1 MPGLPVHRQL
11 PSLFNLMSIE
21 SVMPSSN
28 LILCHPLLLLPSIFL
43 SIRIFLR
50 SQFFA
55 SGAQSIGA
63 SASTSVL
70 PLNIQDWYPLG
81 WTGWIYLQSKGLSR
95 VSPTTQFK
103 SIIFSALN
111 LLYVP
116 TLISIH
122 GYWKNQALTRWTFV
136 DKVMSL
142 LFNMLSRFVIAF
154 LPRGKCLLIWW
165 LQSPS
170 AVIMEPPKIKSVT
183 VSILSLSICHEVMRL
198 DAMIFIFE
206 CLVLSQLFHS
216 PLSLSSRGSSVSV
229 CFLP

>member
-1 MPGLPVHRQL
+1 MVYQFSCSVISNFLWSPWTAVCQTSLYITNSW
-11 PSLFNLMSIE
+11 SLFKLMFIVL
-21 SVMPSSN
+21 VMPSSN

-95 VSPTTQFK
+95 VSPTPQFK

-116 TLISIH
+116 TLASIH
-122 GYWKNQALTRWTFV
+122 DYWKTIILTSQNLV
-136 DKVMSL
+136 SKVMS
-142 LFNMLSRFVIAF
+142 FF
-154 LPRGKCLLIWW
+154 L
-165 LQSPS
+165 
-170 AVIMEPPKIKSVT
+170 
-183 VSILSLSICHEVMRL
+183 IC
-198 DAMIFIFE
+198 
-206 CLVLSQLFHS
+206 CLVWS
-216 PLSLSSRGSSVSV
+216 
-229 CFLP
+229 